1 MCSRGERKQDACAR
15 VSQDETRPA
24 SRCRC
29 PAATRRLASTRRGR
43 KTGQAVPHC
52 TETTQRLLVPS
63 SVMTRLNRDP
73 RVAEERNE
81 NASGCVS
88 DTALFFF
95 GAERLE
101 QFQNVTQ
108 IQVKDFMF
116 HVPMHRLVGLVGETA
131 AQTQLFSKS
140 PFNLFIPS
148 PPNLATS
155 PAKEILKGGRHHSLI
170 CTSPRQRDM
179 ILSIEAKHFSSGP
192 V

>member
-29 PAATRRLASTRRGR
+29 PAATRSLASTRRGR

-73 RVAEERNE
+73 RVAEESDE

-88 DTALFFF
+88 DTALFF
-95 GAERLE
+95 LE
-101 QFQNVTQ
+101 QSGWSNSKTSLKSRLKTSCFMFPCTGLLGWWVKLQHRHSFFQNRPLT
-108 IQVKDFMF
+108 FSF
-116 HVPMHRLVGLVGETA
+116 LHR
-131 AQTQLFSKS
+131 
-140 PFNLFIPS
+140 PI
-148 PPNLATS
+148 
-155 PAKEILKGGRHHSLI
+155 
-170 CTSPRQRDM
+170 
-179 ILSIEAKHFSSGP
+179 
-192 V
+192 